1 MGTITVNI
9 DNNIENE
16 FRTYLSD
23 KGEILKGALGKA
35 ITEAIAKWL
44 KEKKQEEIA
53 IKAIERM
60 KEGFSSGG
68 FKIKSRSELH
78 ERRTLSG
85 R

>member
-1 MGTITVNI
+1 MGTITINI
-9 DNNIENE
+9 DDNIENE
-16 FRTYLSD
+16 FRNYLSE
-23 KGEILKGALGKA
+23 KGEILKGTLGKA

-44 KEKKQEEIA
+44 KEKKQEEIS

-78 ERRTLSG
+78 ERKNLSS